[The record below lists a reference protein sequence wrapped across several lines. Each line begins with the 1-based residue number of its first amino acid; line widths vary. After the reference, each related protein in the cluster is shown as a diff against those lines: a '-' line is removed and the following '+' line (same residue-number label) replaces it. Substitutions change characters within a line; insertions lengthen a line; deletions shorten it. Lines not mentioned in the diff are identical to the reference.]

1 MSEQLASTPIQEKQ
15 PVFRKNLVQ
24 RVLVGLLLIALVP
37 ILIISAVTF
46 IRTRNTVQ
54 SQALSQLSSLAD
66 SYSVQ
71 IQQFVATRRQALD
84 QINQSA
90 GFDTNVAVLFQGKSA
105 STYYFALASLTNYIN
120 QYIETP
126 TEKIFDQVSI
136 VDTDGTVLVSSNPN
150 LTGTIL
156 SDSYTIRS
164 MYQLN
169 KSVLAYDPGGLF
181 PGQLVLISSKIYINP
196 QGAPGLTLIGFSTSP
211 IPLSQLNTSQ
221 SFFESSAGYILATD
235 NTFISTDEETVAP
248 IVVPLTS
255 DELGVIQSRI
265 TTGGLGSQ
273 YQYNDLNGTQV
284 FGYYKNLPVV
294 SSNLI
299 IEVPQSVVLGQ
310 IEDLLPFTL
319 ILLTALM
326 LISALIVYLSSR
338 RIVKPL
344 VDLAND
350 AQTFSAGDWSY
361 RAKVDRDDEI
371 GLLAYSFNNM
381 VDQLTGYYYSLE
393 EKVDSRTQQL
403 RLAAE
408 IAQEASKGFTQG
420 DVLRQASVAITE
432 KLEIP
437 YHAIY
442 LIDSVSKTASLLE
455 QNSTLTDPL
464 PEKNSVI
471 TINNESMVGWSALNK
486 RPRTSG
492 DIRSEKEFTNSQ
504 GVLSSTA
511 SQITIPITLED
522 DVVAILDFQSNLPNI
537 FDNES
542 LTVYSSLSDQL
553 ATGLRNIQAV
563 ETATVGLRETNALYT
578 TSRQVTVA
586 NSIEEVTEHL
596 AFLFN
601 QTQYVSF
608 FFSIIGEQIHLIN
621 VTDPKG
627 TRLDQSLKGFNIP
640 LGKGLSRLT
649 GNAMLILDDLK
660 SESDFSNL
668 NAYFERRGCTSVA
681 LLPIRITND
690 LGYLLVMGSRDPEPL
705 SILQIQPYINLTE
718 VVGATLERVT
728 LLSTLNQ
735 RVKELDT
742 LSSISQSATTATNIE
757 DLFERVH
764 QELIQ
769 TLGFELGFSVIL
781 NNIEEETLSIAYYKE
796 DEKLTIPTYPYTDD
810 LVSLLITK
818 GEPILHRDASVLG
831 LRSIDFDQYTLTAKS
846 WLGIPLI
853 LADRVLGGL
862 VLFDSETSNRFSDV
876 DRELLSTL
884 APQIAAS
891 IQNTELIAAQERA
904 LDAFEGERFLLN
916 SLLKNIPDEIIFKNA
931 KGEFIRLSDSASRSL
946 GVESPESLVG
956 KMDAND
962 EITETETGFE
972 LDVDSDLSV
981 ISRATPVLGKIEQV
995 DSISGNKGWA
1005 FTSKIPLL
1013 DEAGDVSALLKISR
1027 DVTELINTQNIARRR
1042 ADQLLTTSEIAREAT
1057 TGNLDIDETL
1067 TRLVDLVKTRFGFY
1081 HSSIFLLDVLG
1092 QFAVLRESTGEAGA
1106 QLKEKGHKLAVGSAS
1121 IIGQTT
1127 SSGEP
1132 VVVGDVTKELNYY
1145 PNPLLPNTHS
1155 EMGIPL
1161 KIGDKVYGA
1170 LDVQSEKVD
1179 AFTQED
1185 INILRVLADQLTVT
1199 IQNANLYTKT
1209 QQTLERHRLLQ
1220 QLTSSAG
1227 QNITVEDATRNA
1239 VQALQR
1245 IFPQEK
1251 VTYMISSS
1259 PERLKVN
1266 SYAGYSHESLLVEE
1280 ITKGQGLIG
1289 KAGSEN
1295 KAQLSIDIP
1304 STDEGNALCEGTR
1317 SVIAVPV
1324 AYANRLMGVFVI
1336 ESLEPGMFDENDQ
1349 DIVSTLS
1356 SNMASLIA
1364 NIELVEQIRLQVD
1377 RQRQLYDITSK
1388 IRRSTDVETIM
1399 KTSLAEICTALNI
1412 RKASIELLQKESEI
1426 DTVSDA
1432 MKSQKGN

>member
-1 MSEQLASTPIQEKQ
+1 MSEQFASTPIQEKQ

-24 RVLVGLLLIALVP
+24 RVLIGLLLIALIP
-37 ILIISAVTF
+37 ILIISTVTF

-54 SQALSQLSSLAD
+54 SQALGQLASLAD
-66 SYSVQ
+66 SYSFQ
-71 IQQFVATRRQALD
+71 IEQFVATRRQALD

-90 GFDTNVAVLFQGKSA
+90 GFDSNVAVLFQGRTA
-105 STYYFALASLTNYIN
+105 STYFFALSSLTNYIN

-136 VDTDGTVLVSSNPN
+136 VDIDGTVLVSSNPD

-156 SDSYTIRS
+156 SDSYIIRS

-181 PGQLVLISSKIYINP
+181 PGQVVLITSKIYINP
-196 QGAPGLTLIGFSTSP
+196 EGAPGLTLVGFSASP
-211 IPLSQLNTSQ
+211 VPLSQLNTSQ
-221 SFFESSAGYILATD
+221 SFFESSAGFILATD
-235 NTFISTDEETVAP
+235 NNLITTDQKTISP
-248 IVVPLTS
+248 IIVPQTS
-255 DELGVIQSRI
+255 DELGAIQSRL
-265 TTGGLGSQ
+265 TSGGLGTQ
-273 YQYNDLNGTQV
+273 YQYIDKSGAQV
-284 FGYYKNLPVV
+284 FGYYKNLPAV

-310 IEDLLPFTL
+310 LQDLLPFTL

-326 LISALIVYLSSR
+326 LISAIIVYISSR

-361 RAKVDRDDEI
+361 RAKVERDDEI

-393 EKVDSRTQQL
+393 EKVESRTQQL

-408 IAQEASKGFTQG
+408 IAQEASKGLTQG
-420 DVLRQASVAITE
+420 DILHQVSVAISE

-437 YHAIY
+437 YHAVY
-442 LIDSVSKTASLLE
+442 LIDNVSRTASLLE
-455 QNSTLTDPL
+455 QNSTLSDTL
-464 PEKNSVI
+464 PEKNSI
-471 TINNESMVGWSALNK
+471 IPINNESMVGWSAVNK
-486 RPRTSG
+486 QPRTSG
-492 DIRSEKEFTNSQ
+492 NIRAENDFTNTQ
-504 GVLSSTA
+504 GILDSTS
-511 SQITIPITLED
+511 SQITLPVIVDEE
-522 DVVAILDFQSNLPNI
+522 VVAVLDFQSDRPNV

-542 LTVYSSLSDQL
+542 LTVFSTLSDQL
-553 ATGLRNIQAV
+553 ATGLRNIQVV
-563 ETATVGLRETNALYT
+563 ETATVGLRETNALYS

-586 NSIEEVTEHL
+586 HSIEEVTEHL

-608 FFSIIGEQIHLIN
+608 FFSVLGDQIHLIN

-640 LGKGLSRLT
+640 LGKGLTRLT
-649 GNAMLILDDLK
+649 NNPMLILDDLK
-660 SESDFSNL
+660 TESDFSNL
-668 NAYFERRGCTSVA
+668 SVYFERRGCTSIA
-681 LLPIRITND
+681 LLPISITND
-690 LGYLLVMGSRDPEPL
+690 LGYLLVMGSREHEPF

-769 TLGFELGFSVIL
+769 TLGSNLGFSVIL
-781 NNIEEETLSIAYYKE
+781 NNIDQASLSIAYYKD
-796 DEKLTIPTYPYTDD
+796 DEKLIIPAYPYTDD
-810 LVSLLITK
+810 LFSLLVTK

-831 LRSIDFDQYTLTAKS
+831 LRTVDFDQFTLSAKS

-853 LADRVLGGL
+853 LGDRVLGGL
-862 VLFDSETSNRFSDV
+862 VLFDSKTSNRFSTADS
-876 DRELLSTL
+876 ELISTL

-891 IQNTELIAAQERA
+891 IQNTELIASQERA
-904 LDAFEGERFLLN
+904 LNAFEEERFLLN
-916 SLLKNIPDEIIFKNA
+916 SLLKNIPDEIIFKNS
-931 KGEFIRLSDSASRSL
+931 KGEFIRMSDSASLSL
-946 GVESPESLVG
+946 GAENPDSLVG
-956 KMDAND
+956 KLDSVD

-972 LDVDSDLSV
+972 LEVDSDLSV
-981 ISRATPVLGKIEQV
+981 ISRATPLLGKIEQV
-995 DSISGNKGWA
+995 DSIGGNKGWA
-1005 FTSKIPLL
+1005 LTSKIPLL
-1013 DEAGDVSALLKISR
+1013 DESGSVSALLKISR
-1027 DVTELINTQNIARRR
+1027 DVTELVNTQNIARRR

-1067 TRLVDLVKTRFGFY
+1067 KRLVDLVKNRFGFY

-1106 QLKEKGHKLAVGSAS
+1106 QLKEKGHKLAVGSTS

-1127 SSGEP
+1127 ARGEP

-1145 PNPLLPNTHS
+1145 PNPLLPNTRS

-1170 LDVQSEKVD
+1170 LDVQSEEVD
-1179 AFTQED
+1179 AFTSED

-1227 QNITVEDATRNA
+1227 QNITIEDATRNA

-1245 IFPQEK
+1245 IFPLEK

-1259 PERLKVN
+1259 PVHLKVN
-1266 SYAGYSHESLLVEE
+1266 SYAGYSPDSLLFDE
-1280 ITKGQGLIG
+1280 ITKGQGIIG
-1289 KAGSEN
+1289 KAGSEI

-1304 STDEGNALCEGTR
+1304 SSDEGNALCKGTR
-1317 SVIAVPV
+1317 SVLAVPV
-1324 AYANRLMGVFVI
+1324 AYGNRLMGVFVT
-1336 ESLEPGMFDENDQ
+1336 ESTEPGKFDENDQ
-1349 DIVSTLS
+1349 EIVATLS

-1412 RKASIELLQKESEI
+1412 RKASIELLQDQSEI
-1426 DTVSDA
+1426 EPVSDL
-1432 MKSQKGN
+1432 MNLQKGK

>member
-1 MSEQLASTPIQEKQ
+1 MSEQLANTPVQEKE
-15 PVFRKNLVQ
+15 PVFRRNLVQ

-54 SQALSQLSSLAD
+54 SQALGQLSSLAD
-66 SYSVQ
+66 SYSNQ
-71 IQQFVATRRQALD
+71 IEQFVASRRQALD

-90 GFDTNVAVLFQGKSA
+90 GFDTNVAVLFQGESA

-136 VDTDGTVLVSSNPN
+136 VDIDGTVLVSSNPD

-156 SDSYTIRS
+156 SDSYIVRS

-196 QGAPGLTLIGFSTSP
+196 QGAPGLTLIGFSSSP
-211 IPLSQLNTSQ
+211 VPLSQLNTSQ
-221 SFFESSAGYILATD
+221 SFFDSSAGYILATD
-235 NTFISTDEETVAP
+235 NTLITTDQQTVAP
-248 IVVPLTS
+248 VVVSLTS
-255 DELGVIQSRI
+255 DELAVMQSRI
-265 TTGGLGSQ
+265 TTGGQGFQ
-273 YQYNDLNGTQV
+273 YQYDDRSGAPV
-284 FGYYKNLPVV
+284 FGYYKNLPAV

-310 IEDLLPFTL
+310 LQDLLPFTL

-326 LISALIVYLSSR
+326 LISALIVYISSR

-344 VDLAND
+344 LTLAND

-361 RAKVDRDDEI
+361 RAKVERDDEI

-393 EKVDSRTQQL
+393 EKVESRTEQL

-408 IAQEASKGFTQG
+408 IAQESSKGLTQG
-420 DVLRQASVAITE
+420 DILRRASFAIAE
-432 KLEIP
+432 KLDIP

-442 LIDSVSKTASLLE
+442 LIDNVSKTASLLE
-455 QNSTLTDPL
+455 QNSTLSDPL
-464 PEKNSVI
+464 PEKNSVL
-471 TINNESMVGWSALNK
+471 TINNESMVGWSASFK
-486 RPRTSG
+486 KPRTSG
-492 DIRSEKEFTNSQ
+492 DVRLEKEFTNTQ
-504 GVLSSTA
+504 GILSSTA
-511 SQITIPITLED
+511 SQITLPVIVED
-522 DVVAILDFQSNLPNI
+522 EVVAILDFQSDRPNQ

-542 LTVYSSLSDQL
+542 LTVYTTLSDQL
-553 ATGLRNIQAV
+553 ATGLRNIQVV
-563 ETATVGLRETNALYT
+563 ETATVGLRETNALYS

-608 FFSIIGEQIHLIN
+608 FFSVIGDQIHLIN

-640 LGKGLSRLT
+640 LGKGLSRLSS
-649 GNAMLILDDLK
+649 NAMLILDDLK
-660 SESDFSNL
+660 TESDFSNL
-668 NAYFERRGCTSVA
+668 SVYFERRGCNSIA
-681 LLPIRITND
+681 LLPIIITND
-690 LGYLLVMGSRDPEPL
+690 LGYLLVMGSREPEPL

-742 LSSISQSATTATNIE
+742 LSTISQSATTATNIE
-757 DLFERVH
+757 ELFERVH
-764 QELIQ
+764 QELIE

-781 NNIEEETLSIAYYKE
+781 NKTDEKTLSIAYYKE
-796 DEKLTIPTYPYTDD
+796 AEKLSIPSYPYSDD
-810 LVSLLITK
+810 LVSLLIIK

-831 LRSIDFDQYTLTAKS
+831 LRTIDFDQYSLSAKS

-853 LADRVLGGL
+853 LGDTILGGL
-862 VLFDSETSNRFSDV
+862 VLFDTKTSNRFSNTDK
-876 DRELLSTL
+876 ELLSTL

-904 LDAFEGERFLLN
+904 LKAFEGERFLLN

-946 GVESPESLVG
+946 GVENPESLVG
-956 KMDAND
+956 KQDSSD
-962 EITETETGFE
+962 EITETEAGFE
-972 LDVDSDLSV
+972 LDGDSDLSV
-981 ISRATPVLGKIEQV
+981 ISRAAPVLGKIEQV
-995 DSISGNKGWA
+995 DNIDGNKGWA
-1005 FTSKIPLL
+1005 FTSKIPLK
-1013 DEAGDVSALLKISR
+1013 DESGEVTALLKISR
-1027 DVTELINTQNIARRR
+1027 DVTELVNTQNIARRR

-1067 TRLVDLVKTRFGFY
+1067 TRLVDLVKNRFGFY

-1127 SSGEP
+1127 SRGEP

-1145 PNPLLPNTHS
+1145 PNPLLPNTRS

-1161 KIGDKVYGA
+1161 IIGEKVYGA
-1170 LDVQSEKVD
+1170 LDVQSEEVD

-1227 QNITVEDATRNA
+1227 QNITIEDATRNA

-1259 PERLKVN
+1259 PDHLKVN
-1266 SYAGYSHESLLVEE
+1266 SYAGYSPELLLVDE

-1295 KAQLSIDIP
+1295 KAQLSIDILA
-1304 STDEGNALCEGTR
+1304 TEEGNVLCEGSR
-1317 SVIAVPV
+1317 SVLAVPV
-1324 AYANRLMGVFVI
+1324 VYGNRLMGVFVI
-1336 ESLEPGMFDENDQ
+1336 ESIEPGTFDENDM
-1349 DIVSTLS
+1349 DIVATLS

-1399 KTSLAEICTALNI
+1399 KTSLSEICTALNI
-1412 RKASIELLQKESEI
+1412 RKASIELLQDQSEI
-1426 DTVSDA
+1426 DSVSDA